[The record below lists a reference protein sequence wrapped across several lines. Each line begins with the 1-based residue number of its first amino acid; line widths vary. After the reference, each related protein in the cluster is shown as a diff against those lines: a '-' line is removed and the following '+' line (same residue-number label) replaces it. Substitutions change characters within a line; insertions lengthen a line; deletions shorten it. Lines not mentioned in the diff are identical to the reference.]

1 MKHKIKKQ
9 ITWLI
14 VMLAVYGI
22 IQTCITLGI
31 IDSYY
36 QLTVFAI
43 GINIILALGLNLTI
57 GVAGQFS
64 LGHAGFMSIGA
75 YTCAIIALAVPTF
88 LGFILG
94 CFAGIVLA
102 GFFAYLIAIPT
113 LRLKGDYLA
122 IATLGFAEIV
132 RIAMVNG
139 GTLTNGSAGLSGI
152 PTYVTWT
159 MVFICIVFTLLLI
172 LNYGR
177 SSAGRATI
185 AIREDEVAAEAV
197 GIHTLKYK
205 TMAFVIGAM
214 TAGLAG
220 ALVPSINGGII
231 RPSDFGFNR
240 SIDILIVAVFG
251 GLGSMTGTIIAAIFL
266 GIVNMFL
273 QDYAAIR
280 MIIYGALLVIIM
292 IFRPTGLFGTHEF
305 TLDTAK
311 QILSKHRQ
319 AHTKLEEQG

>member
-1 MKHKIKKQ
+1 MKDKNKKQ
-9 ITWLI
+9 CIWLLLILAIYGLVQTFI
-14 VMLAVYGI
+14 V
-22 IQTCITLGI
+22 LGI

-36 QLTVFAI
+36 QLTIFAI

-64 LGHAGFMSIGA
+64 LGHAGFMSLGA
-75 YTCAIIALAVPTF
+75 YTCAVIALAIPTF
-88 LGFILG
+88 WGFLLG
-94 CFAGIVLA
+94 CFAGIIIA
-102 GFFAYLIAIPT
+102 GGFAYLIAIPT

-139 GTLTNGSAGLSGI
+139 GSLTNGSAGLSGI
-152 PTYVTWT
+152 PIYLTWT
-159 MVFICIVFTLLLI
+159 LLFICIMGTLLLI

-205 TMAFVIGAM
+205 TLAFVIGAM

-220 ALVPSINGGII
+220 GLIPSIHGGII

-240 SIDILIVAVFG
+240 SIDILIIAVFG

-266 GIVNMFL
+266 GMINMFL

-280 MIIYGALLVIIM
+280 MIIYGAMLVIIM
-292 IFRPTGLFGTHEF
+292 IFRPTGLFGTHELTF
-305 TLDTAK
+305 DVMRRFWRRNK
-311 QILSKHRQ
+311 QGDK
-319 AHTKLEEQG
+319 KLEEQG